1 MTGNAAIDPD
11 ASASDGLG
19 PAVSV
24 LVVNYHAYDELDAC
38 LTSLRDQRPREVEVI
53 VVDHDTEDGR
63 RRLLEQRH
71 PTVRWVPRAVNPGF
85 AAGVNLASRQATGR
99 YLYLVNPDAIAQQDT
114 AARLAAWLDEHPRV
128 AVVGSLVLDPDGSIQ
143 GSARRFPDV
152 STAFGGRTTWMT
164 RWFPGNRVTR
174 RNVLTGVHVRTPIQ
188 VDWVS
193 GASMMIRR
201 TAFDAAGGMDEGF
214 FLYWEDAD
222 LCRRLRDAGWGTT
235 YHPGASVTHVG
246 GRSSRSSTRSIV
258 AFHQS
263 AYRYFRKHA
272 GPIGVFARP
281 IACAA
286 LNLRLIIKLLS
297 RLVAR
302 DAALPK

>member
-1 MTGNAAIDPD
+1 MTGGAALEPD
-11 ASASDGLG
+11 ARASGCPG
-19 PAVSV
+19 PDVSV

-38 LTSLRDQRPREVEVI
+38 LTSLRGQRLIQVEVV
-53 VVDHDTEDGR
+53 VVDHDTDDRR

-71 PTVRWVPRAVNPGF
+71 PAVRWVPRTVNPGF

-99 YLYLVNPDAIAQQDT
+99 YLYLLNPDAVARPDT
-114 AARLAAWLDEHPRV
+114 AAGLAAWLDEHPHD
-128 AVVGSLVLDPDGSIQ
+128 AVVGSQVLDPDGSVQ
-143 GSARRFPDV
+143 GSARRFPDL
-152 STAFGGRTTWMT
+152 STAFGGRTTWLT
-164 RWFPGNRVTR
+164 RWFPRNPVTR
-174 RNVLTGVHVRTPIQ
+174 RNVLTGVHVRTPIE

-201 TAFDAAGGMDEGF
+201 TAFDAVGGMDEGF

-222 LCRRLRDAGWGTT
+222 LCRRLRDAGWSTT
-235 YHPGASVTHVG
+235 YHPGTSVTHVC

-263 AYRYFRKHA
+263 AYRYFCKHA
-272 GPIGVFARP
+272 GAIGVFARP
-281 IACAA
+281 IAYAA

-297 RLVAR
+297 RRADR
-302 DAALPK
+302 DAAPPK